1 MEFDIISNT
10 IKLRITHCKK
20 TIGFVALRQ
29 NHSQN
34 VVLEN
39 VMLIPEYRNKEEMM
53 KSILEQLFT
62 TYDITGVDTCN
73 ELISS
78 ILRNK
83 KR

>member
-39 VMLIPEYRNKEEMM
+39 VMLIPEYRNNEEMM